1 MTPRLIDISFPL
13 GDAILSIRVE
23 KEDTDSALSDTLAD
37 AQRATRDF
45 AKAPD
50 QTKVTTSAYTSLGGV
65 VDSLSKLM
73 EIADSA
79 AQVRDTMLYL
89 VHHLIG
95 LNSDTPIHQR
105 CLEDRIVSI

>member
-1 MTPRLIDISFPL
+1 M
-13 GDAILSIRVE
+13 E
-23 KEDTDSALSDTLAD
+23 KEDTDSALLDSLAD

-50 QTKVTTSAYTSLGGV
+50 QTKVTASAYTSLGGV

-79 AQVRDTMLYL
+79 AQVRD
-89 VHHLIG
+89 LILFLAHCLID
-95 LNSDTPIHQR
+95 LNSDTSVH
-105 CLEDRIVSI
+105 